1 MKSNKSLKDVLESF
15 RTGEITF
22 DEAEKQISGLRIEN
36 IGDFARIDL
45 GRSIRCGMPEV
56 ILAEGKDTRHLI
68 EILMH
73 IAGSGERC
81 IATRLS
87 EDQAEAIIESCRKS
101 GIVCDYNQVAG
112 IIILGG
118 GPAPEKT
125 GGVVAVIAA
134 GTSDARVAEEAKVI
148 AEEMGC
154 TVKTAYDVGAA
165 GIHRLFPALKEVN
178 DASVYVVC
186 AGREGTL
193 PTIVAGLVD
202 KPVIG
207 VPVSVGYGFM
217 GRGEAAL
224 ASMLQSCAVI
234 TVVNIDSGFTAGA
247 FAARIANM
255 VKNNEED

>member
-1 MKSNKSLKDVLESF
+1 MNPNRSLK
-15 RTGEITF
+15 EILDAYKEGRMTF
-22 DEAEKQISGLRIEN
+22 EEAGAELSGLRIET
-36 IGDFARIDL
+36 IGDFARFDL
-45 GRSIRCGMPEV
+45 GRSVRCGMPEFV
-56 ILAEGKDTRHLI
+56 LAEGKDTGHLVD
-68 EILMH
+68 ILIK
-73 IAGSGERC
+73 IAGSGKRC
-81 IATRLS
+81 LATRVN
-87 EDQAEAIIESCRKS
+87 EEQASAIADSCGK
-101 GIVCDYNQVAG
+101 AG
-112 IIILGG
+112 IDYEYNAAGRTMVLSGA
-118 GPAPEKT
+118 PAPVKN
-125 GGVVAVIAA
+125 GGVVAVITA
-134 GTSDARVAEEAKVI
+134 GTSDIRVAEEAKVV

-165 GIHRLFPALKEVN
+165 GIHRLFPALKETA

-193 PTIVAGLVD
+193 PTVVAGLVD

-234 TVVNIDSGFTAGA
+234 TVVNIDSGFAAGV

-255 VKNNEED
+255 VKKNEG

>member
-1 MKSNKSLKDVLESF
+1 MISNKSLKDVLESF
-15 RTGEITF
+15 RAGEITY
-22 DEAEKQISGLRIEN
+22 DEAEIQISGLRVEN

-45 GRSIRCGMPEV
+45 GRNMRCGMPEV
-56 ILAEGKDTRHLI
+56 VLAEGKEISHLVR
-68 EILMH
+68 ILMH
-73 IAGSGERC
+73 IAKSGERC

-87 EDQAEAIIESCRKS
+87 GDQAEAVLASCKDS
-101 GIVCDYNQVAG
+101 GIVCDYNKVAG
-112 IIILGG
+112 TIVLSG

-125 GGVVAVIAA
+125 GGIIAVITA
-134 GTSDARVAEEAKVI
+134 GTSDARIAEEAKVI
-148 AEEMGC
+148 AQEMGC

-165 GIHRLFPALKEVN
+165 GIHRLFPAIKEVN

-193 PTIVAGLVD
+193 PTVVAGLVD

-207 VPVSVGYGFM
+207 VPVSIGYGYM
-217 GRGEAAL
+217 GKGEAAL

-255 VKNNEED
+255 VKKNED

>member
-15 RTGEITF
+15 RSGGISL
-22 DEAEKQISGLRIEN
+22 DEAEVQISGLRVEN

-45 GRSIRCGMPEV
+45 GRNMRCGMPEV
-56 ILAEGKDTRHLI
+56 ILAEGKETGHLI

-73 IAGSGERC
+73 ITKSGERC
-81 IATRLS
+81 LATRVS
-87 EDQAEAIIESCRKS
+87 EEQSAAIIESCEKS
-101 GIVCDYNQVAG
+101 GISVDYNPVARTVVLSDG
-112 IIILGG
+112 MPPG
-118 GPAPEKT
+118 KT
-125 GGVVAVIAA
+125 GGVVAVITA

-165 GIHRLFPALKEVN
+165 GIHRLFPAMKEIS
-178 DASVYVVC
+178 DASAYVVC

-193 PTIVAGLVD
+193 PTVIAGLVD

-207 VPVSVGYGFM
+207 VPVSVGYGYM
-217 GRGEAAL
+217 GKGEAAL

-255 VKNNEED
+255 VKNK